1 MAPRLEQNK
10 TIESNN
16 CLKADCPNWGT
27 LVIDANVVHYVLRG
41 TIHMV
46 AATYV
51 NRTWPQRLPNVKAS
65 FKSNLELIKRCSS
78 SSNGKLQAS
87 EPVLNELDADR
98 ISESA
103 CPLDR
108 SRSVYTQHELQE
120 LVLLIQN
127 CFCTPV
133 ITINQEILELQS
145 LLRSYGVHLKDR
157 DTSLIVAACKIT
169 QQGVPTIIVTA
180 DPHFIEPWEI
190 LSQLKSIQLQG
201 VLYSTEELMLRTYS
215 AFMTQS
221 HDCCN
226 CSSDIY
232 RPLFNAWFTR
242 VFNLVSYGTRR
253 RSQQLVGEMTNTFS
267 TAYEV
272 MQASL
277 TNKWTSIR

>member
-1 MAPRLEQNK
+1 MPPYSEENK
-10 TIESNN
+10 TMESNS

-41 TIHMV
+41 TIQTV
-46 AATYV
+46 ADTYV
-51 NRTWPQRLPNVKAS
+51 NCTWPQRFPHVKAS
-65 FKSNLELIKRCSS
+65 FANNLELIKKCSS
-78 SSNGKLQAS
+78 DNKLQTS
-87 EPVLNELDADR
+87 ELVINEMDAHR
-98 ISESA
+98 ISGSA

-108 SRSVYTQHELQE
+108 SQSVYTQHELQE

-127 CFCTPV
+127 CFYTPV

-145 LLRSYGVHLKDR
+145 LLRRYGADLKDR

-169 QQGVPTIIVTA
+169 RQGVPTTIVTA
-180 DPHFIEPWEI
+180 DNHFIEPWEI

-242 VFNLVSYGTRR
+242 VFNLASYGTHR
-253 RSQQLVGEMTNTFS
+253 RSQQLVGEMTNTFI

-272 MQASL
+272 MQVSL
-277 TNKWTSIR
+277 ANK